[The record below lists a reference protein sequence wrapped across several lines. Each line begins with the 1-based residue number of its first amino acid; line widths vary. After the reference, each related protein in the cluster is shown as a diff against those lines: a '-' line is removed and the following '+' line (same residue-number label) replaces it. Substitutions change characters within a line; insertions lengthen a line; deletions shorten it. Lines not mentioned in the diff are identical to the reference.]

1 MSRSGMVLMV
11 LSRCFPGL
19 LRLILRSFD
28 MSRN

>member
-1 MSRSGMVLMV
+1 MSRSGMVLMF
-11 LSRCFPGL
+11 LPRCFPRL